1 MAEAKINESCI
12 IGLPTCGYAFSS
24 SRMAFIA
31 SPTDDEFRLELDIL
45 ETLLRDKEYEGAM
58 RGEGQA
64 FVLTY
69 CNSCRAIRDS
79 VVTSRLAL

>member
-31 SPTDDEFRLELDIL
+31 TPADEEFALELDIL
-45 ETLLRDKEYEGAM
+45 RSLLEEKEYES
-58 RGEGQA
+58 
-64 FVLTY
+64 Y
-69 CNSCRAIRDS
+69 I
-79 VVTSRLAL
+79 AL